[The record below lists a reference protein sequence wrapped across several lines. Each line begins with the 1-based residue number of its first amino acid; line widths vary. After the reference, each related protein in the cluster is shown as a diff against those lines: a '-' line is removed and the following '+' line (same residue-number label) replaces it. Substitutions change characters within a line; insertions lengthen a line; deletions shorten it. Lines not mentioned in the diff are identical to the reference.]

1 MGKITD
7 INKFKRGKEVSTS
20 LPIGEYPETDGNY
33 MAIVV
38 GEAKDGQEIILI
50 EQCEVEGTTEHK
62 DTIMLDGKLLQ
73 VLITELIIVARALNN
88 KEPK

>member
-1 MGKITD
+1 MGKVTD
-7 INKFKRGKEVSTS
+7 INKFKRPEEVSIP

-33 MAIVV
+33 MSIVV
-38 GEAKDGQEIILI
+38 GEDRDGQDIILI

-62 DTIMLDGKLLQ
+62 DTIIVDVEMLQ
-73 VLITELIIVARALNN
+73 VLITELIVVARTLES

>member
-1 MGKITD
+1 MGRVTD
-7 INKFKRGKEVSTS
+7 INKFKHGKEVSNP
-20 LPIGEYPETDGNY
+20 LPNGEYPETDGNY

-62 DTIMLDGKLLQ
+62 DTIMLDGEMLQ
-73 VLITELIIVARALNN
+73 VLITELIVVARALKS